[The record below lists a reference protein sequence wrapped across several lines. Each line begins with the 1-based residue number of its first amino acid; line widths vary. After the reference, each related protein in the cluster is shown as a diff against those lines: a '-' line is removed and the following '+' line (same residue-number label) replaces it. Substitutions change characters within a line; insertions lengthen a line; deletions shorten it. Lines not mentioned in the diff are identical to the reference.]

1 MRRPWRPSRRSS
13 PQVNLGATG
22 EVGILGQR
30 ADVRVILS
38 PDVFLYATRKAP
50 PTPALLAFAESL
62 LEQLEPYANPCR
74 GP

>member
-1 MRRPWRPSRRSS
+1 
-13 PQVNLGATG
+13 
-22 EVGILGQR
+22 VGILGQR